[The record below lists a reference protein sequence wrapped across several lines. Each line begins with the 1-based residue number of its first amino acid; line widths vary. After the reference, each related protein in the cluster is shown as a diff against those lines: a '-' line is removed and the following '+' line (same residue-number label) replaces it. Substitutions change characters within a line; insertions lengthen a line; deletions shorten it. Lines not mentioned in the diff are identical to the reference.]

1 MKNLL
6 FTDEELKN
14 NSLIEMEKL
23 LQSNNKSLFDFPLMP
38 ILEISSSVNL
48 KIIQFMIN

>member
-1 MKNLL
+1 MLTNK
-6 FTDEELKN
+6 DLKN
-14 NSLIEMEKL
+14 NTLIEMEKL